1 MIDRQKINSTQRHR
15 ARSFA
20 LQAIYQ
26 WELSGEE
33 VNVILLQFL
42 TQMNSKKTDVDYF
55 RELVYGVILNSSA
68 LDALFIS
75 DLDRE
80 LDALGPIELAIL
92 RLAMFELQ
100 DKIEVPYKVV
110 INEAIELAK
119 TFAAVDSHKY
129 INGVLD
135 RIVPTLRV
143 AECGSKIA
151 RPAVIVKKA
160 IPNKIAAK
168 PITVIPAKEKP
179 PMRDERYSSRGPRK
193 SRTSHERN

>member
-1 MIDRQKINSTQRHR
+1 MKINSNQRHR

-20 LQAIYQ
+20 MQAIYQ

-33 VNVILLQFL
+33 VNVVILQFL
-42 TQMNSKKTDVDYF
+42 TQMNPKKTDVDYF
-55 RELVYGVILNSSA
+55 RELVLGVILNSSA
-68 LDALFIS
+68 LDAIFIA

-92 RLAMFELQ
+92 RLAIFELQ

-135 RIVPTLRV
+135 RIVPTLRA
-143 AECGSKIA
+143 AECGSKTA
-151 RPAVIVKKA
+151 RPAVIAKKA
-160 IPNKIAAK
+160 TPNKIAEK

-179 PMRDERYSSRGPRK
+179 PMREERYSSRGPRK
-193 SRTSHERN
+193 PRNAHERS